1 MSGLKVTGILRRPR
15 CCMINSSGL
24 GEGVIIDVGKLL
36 MVVFIILTWWSVRPK
51 PKSYMNKI
59 LFQTYFQS

>member
-24 GEGVIIDVGKLL
+24 GDGVIIDVGKLL
-36 MVVFIILTWWSVRPK
+36 IVVFIILRWWSFRPR
-51 PKSYMNKI
+51 PRTMV
-59 LFQTYFQS
+59 